1 VSAQHHLT
9 KRSGVFYYRRRVPQH
24 LVESF
29 GKTAIQ
35 FSLHTSS
42 LKEAKKLRALED
54 LKWTTQFETAE
65 KSLNGKHPT
74 AQNGSPIVGE
84 PLSSREVIRL
94 VQEYVEQTDRHSL
107 KVLMGDPPESEQQ
120 KSDIKADIEVG
131 YHILRDRDDPR
142 ADEIIYRVG
151 EKILRPIGM
160 SIDDPRV
167 PRSEFAEFV
176 RRAVLELDRRK
187 LARLDDDHRY
197 AFFDHQFDPTH
208 RPSATFGA
216 LATQFIKLKE
226 EDAAENCTSQKWLDK
241 QHAQV
246 ALLCEIIGKDTPIQ
260 KVDYDECM
268 RVRSVVARMPANRS
282 KIYSGLSLDEA
293 ILRAE
298 AEHKPRLSP
307 FTQERYLA
315 SLREILD
322 LAAKKRLI
330 AVNPA
335 EGIRPI
341 KRDAVMPSAK
351 RLPFAPEQLKQF
363 FEGEYYQACAQHSPP
378 YKHANQPWRFW
389 LPLLCLFMGLR
400 PKEACQMS
408 ADDVKRTSKG
418 TWYLD
423 IVASEDDE
431 ENSGAKT
438 LKTASSR
445 RKVPVHPELIKIGF
459 LSFAEQQK
467 KAAGSRL
474 FPDLKPDQYG
484 NYATYALKRFR
495 DSFLPAVITVKPR
508 QAFYSFRHNFRDALR
523 RIEAPPDAVQAL
535 GGWSQGKLT
544 SDSYGDKS
552 DPDYQ
557 VRFMEGIEFPG
568 LNMTF
573 LHAT

>member
-74 AQNGSPIVGE
+74 AQNGSPVAGE

-167 PRSEFAEFV
+167 PRTAFAEFV

-208 RPSATFGA
+208 RPGATFGA

-226 EDAAENCTSQKWLDK
+226 EDAAENHTSQKWLDK

-293 ILRAE
+293 IKRAE
-298 AEHKPRLSP
+298 AEHKPRLLP

-315 SLREILD
+315 SLREIVHVPFPDVAIWISISIHL
-322 LAAKKRLI
+322 LGGLGILLGFKIRSAA
-330 AVNPA
+330 AVLFLFCLGTAFGILLPA
-335 EGIRPI
+335 GGLNNMIHFY
-341 KRDAVMPSAK
+341 KNLVMAGGFLYVLTYGAGAMSIDGVDKAK
-351 RLPFAPEQLKQF
+351 R
-363 FEGEYYQACAQHSPP
+363 
-378 YKHANQPWRFW
+378 
-389 LPLLCLFMGLR
+389 
-400 PKEACQMS
+400 S
-408 ADDVKRTSKG
+408 ADS
-418 TWYLD
+418 
-423 IVASEDDE
+423 
-431 ENSGAKT
+431 
-438 LKTASSR
+438 
-445 RKVPVHPELIKIGF
+445 
-459 LSFAEQQK
+459 
-467 KAAGSRL
+467 
-474 FPDLKPDQYG
+474 
-484 NYATYALKRFR
+484 
-495 DSFLPAVITVKPR
+495 
-508 QAFYSFRHNFRDALR
+508 
-523 RIEAPPDAVQAL
+523 
-535 GGWSQGKLT
+535 
-544 SDSYGDKS
+544 
-552 DPDYQ
+552 
-557 VRFMEGIEFPG
+557 
-568 LNMTF
+568 
-573 LHAT
+573 